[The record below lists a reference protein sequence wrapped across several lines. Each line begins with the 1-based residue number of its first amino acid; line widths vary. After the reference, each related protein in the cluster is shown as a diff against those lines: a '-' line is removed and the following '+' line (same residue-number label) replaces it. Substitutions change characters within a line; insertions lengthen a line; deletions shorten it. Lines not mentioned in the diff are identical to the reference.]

1 MTEAQARQ
9 AAKSGEGAG
18 MSAPLVLIPLGAEFL
33 ALTPAELAQA
43 RERALAIL
51 GGGWAGDRAA
61 AAAAQSPEELLT
73 AQQMEAATQDPV
85 GVVSGI
91 CQAPR
96 DPVREAR

>member
-61 AAAAQSPEELLT
+61 AAAAQSPEELLRPSRWRRPPRSRGGGFWNLPD
-73 AQQMEAATQDPV
+73 AAR
-85 GVVSGI
+85 S
-91 CQAPR
+91 R
-96 DPVREAR
+96 S